1 MLLVFQSKTNIE
13 IIKLMHSRFDLD
25 SSDIDLLN
33 IDLLDTHLDMLDT
46 NIPSKHLF
54 LSKTSWRRRQ
64 DMSSRRPEG
73 AFKTSWKT
81 KNCYAENV
89 LKTSSRHVFK
99 TSLRRLEDQQMFAGL
114 NQQEQVLICQYLIYQ
129 LQFLN

>member
-1 MLLVFQSKTNIE
+1 MLLVFQNKTNIE
-13 IIKLMHSRFDLD
+13 IIQLMHFRFALD

-99 TSLRRLEDQQMFAGL
+99 TSLRRLEDQHMFAGL

>member
-54 LSKTSWRRRQ
+54 LSKAS
-64 DMSSRRPEG
+64 
-73 AFKTSWKT
+73 
-81 KNCYAENV
+81 
-89 LKTSSRHVFK
+89 
-99 TSLRRLEDQQMFAGL
+99 
-114 NQQEQVLICQYLIYQ
+114 
-129 LQFLN
+129 

>member
-1 MLLVFQSKTNIE
+1 MLLVFQNKTNIE
-13 IIKLMHSRFDLD
+13 IIQLMHFRFALD

-64 DMSSRRPEG
+64 DMSSRHPEG
-73 AFKTSWKT
+73 TFKTSWKT
-81 KNCYAENV
+81 KNCYAEDV

>member
-54 LSKTSWRRRQ
+54 LSKTS
-64 DMSSRRPEG
+64 
-73 AFKTSWKT
+73 
-81 KNCYAENV
+81 
-89 LKTSSRHVFK
+89 
-99 TSLRRLEDQQMFAGL
+99 
-114 NQQEQVLICQYLIYQ
+114 
-129 LQFLN
+129 

>member
-81 KNCYAENV
+81 KNCYAEDV
-89 LKTSSRHVFK
+89 LKMSSRHTLKTSS
-99 TSLRRLEDQQMFAGL
+99 RRLEDQQMFPGL
-114 NQQEQVLICQYLIYQ
+114 
-129 LQFLN
+129 